1 MIIAPPSLT
10 YRLAAWRLIRIYRL
24 PGIASINNEIKRAD
38 KAAMRCCAKS
48 RKAGNF
54 LLHSSDTKVRRFQFM
69 ANVTLRGK
77 EIHTIGTLPA
87 IGSGVPDFRLT
98 KQDLS
103 EIKVA
108 DLAGKKVIYNIFP
121 SIDTATCAT
130 SVRKFNEQAAAV
142 ENTTIVC
149 VSADLPFALKRFC
162 GAEGINNVVAT
173 SDLRDKSF
181 GKTWGLTFTD
191 GPLEGLLSRAVV
203 VTDANGKVVYTE
215 QVAEVGSEPDY
226 DKALAAAKSA

>member
-1 MIIAPPSLT
+1 MSHTITLQGNPVEVAGDFPSV
-10 YRLAAWRLIRIYRL
+10 
-24 PGIASINNEIKRAD
+24 GSQ
-38 KAAMRCCAKS
+38 AKPFS
-48 RKAGNF
+48 LVAKD
-54 LLHSSDTKVRRFQFM
+54 LSD
-69 ANVTLRGK
+69 VTL
-77 EIHTIGTLPA
+77 A
-87 IGSGVPDFRLT
+87 S
-98 KQDLS
+98 
-103 EIKVA
+103 
-108 DLAGKKVIYNIFP
+108 LAGQRKILNIFP
-121 SIDTATCAT
+121 SVDTGVCAT

-173 SDLRDKSF
+173 SDLRDKTF

-215 QVAEVGSEPDY
+215 QVA
-226 DKALAAAKSA
+226 